1 MNLKFLIPLLS
12 FFVIASLLG
21 IGLTMNPREIP
32 STMIDKPA
40 PAFDLPLL
48 MDNSKRFKPSDLKG
62 QRWVLNVWASWC
74 VSCRIEHPVLNQLAS
89 NDVTIVGLN
98 YKDEADNAKQWL
110 AERGNP
116 YQKSPMDAQGLAGIN
131 WGVIAVP
138 ETFVIDEN
146 GLVIFKHTGPVSAEI
161 AEQTIMPLLDKGR
174 ARVGTSLEEV
184 AQQ

>member
-1 MNLKFLIPLLS
+1 MNLKFLVPLVA
-12 FFVIASLLG
+12 FFGIAILLG

-40 PAFDLPLL
+40 PAFDLALL
-48 MDNSKRFKPSDLKG
+48 MDDSQRFKPADLKG

-74 VSCRIEHPVLNQLAS
+74 VSCRIEHPVLNQLARDNS
-89 NDVTIVGLN
+89 TIIGLN
-98 YKDEADNAKQWL
+98 YKDEPENAKQWL

-116 YQKSPMDAQGLAGIN
+116 YRKSPMDIQGLVGID

-146 GLVIFKHTGPVSAEI
+146 GIVIFKHTGPISPEI
-161 AEQTIMPLLDKGR
+161 AENTIMPLL
-174 ARVGTSLEEV
+174 AQSNVGSEV
-184 AQQ
+184 SQ